1 MGAHR
6 IDEEDDVEKQLA
18 YTKVL
23 TGTTFEEARERVIAG
38 LKEQGFGVITEIDV
52 KKTLKEKIDVDFR
65 RYTILGACQPKIAHA
80 ALTADP
86 EIGVLLPCNVVV
98 YEDGDDVVVK
108 LCNPRYLFTLL
119 GNRDVA
125 TLVDEVDARIR
136 HVRDHL

>member
-108 LCNPRYLFTLL
+108 LGNPRDLFTLL